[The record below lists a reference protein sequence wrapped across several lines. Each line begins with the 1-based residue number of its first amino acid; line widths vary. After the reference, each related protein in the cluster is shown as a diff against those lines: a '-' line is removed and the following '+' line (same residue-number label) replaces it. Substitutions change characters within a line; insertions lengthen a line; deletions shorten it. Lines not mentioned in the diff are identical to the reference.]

1 MATTMRRS
9 NTGGR
14 SHSSRISSFR
24 IASIC
29 GASAIRCALASARLG
44 QWYTERDHVPV
55 LSFARAHGAPAAKN
69 VVVERPFVDVPRTG
83 RERLLF
89 LHLSLLIFAAHL
101 SRGR

>member
-1 MATTMRRS
+1 MRV
-9 NTGGR
+9 GL
-14 SHSSRISSFR
+14 
-24 IASIC
+24 
-29 GASAIRCALASARLG
+29 GALG
-44 QWYTERDHVPV
+44 PVVITERDHVPV

-101 SRGR
+101 SRGRAQKPDSRQPPTAVRAPRAATPPPRCRLA

>member
-1 MATTMRRS
+1 MRV
-9 NTGGR
+9 GL
-14 SHSSRISSFR
+14 
-24 IASIC
+24 
-29 GASAIRCALASARLG
+29 GALG
-44 QWYTERDHVPV
+44 PVVITERDHVPV

-101 SRGR
+101 SRGGSGPRDKHTCPRLSLLNWPPAFTRWRP